1 MKLVSNL
8 AGLTLERPTGKPLAL
23 ADLWRDKP
31 VVLVWIRHF
40 G

>member
-1 MKLVSNL
+1 MQIRDSLN
-8 AGLTLERPTGKPLAL
+8 GLTVLDETGESIAL

-31 VVLVWIRHF
+31 VVLALVRHF